1 MRNINNIQKICI
13 MAGAGSLAVFLTT
26 VFFLGFDGFWT
37 DIFQMKHVFQNRG
50 RINYLGI
57 IAIFNMV
64 ASTSGFLLFKDK

>member
-1 MRNINNIQKICI
+1 
-13 MAGAGSLAVFLTT
+13 MAGVGSLAVFLTT

-37 DIFQMKHVFQNRG
+37 DIFKMEHIFQNRG

-64 ASTSGFLLFKDK
+64 AAISGFFLFKDE